1 MTEEWNDLE
10 NRIEQTGKRRSQR
23 LLDQGNR
30 NRTHVEEDWLRDSEN
45 WVRNSE
51 GRNYECPECGVC
63 FFTSG
68 AVHVHLDNEHNSP
81 GENGNGTQEIPE
93 NAQGRPSRYG
103 CTHCTQSF
111 YSERLAVDH
120 MKTHTETDG
129 WESDGEMRSENN
141 EQTSRDTRENNS
153 AETEEDNMEIDGVN
167 GGAENKGSEVTGD
180 GNQENNS
187 VETEEDNMEID
198 GVNGGAE
205 NKGSEVTGDGNEEN
219 NSVETEE
226 DNMEIDRVNGGAE
239 NKGSEVTGDGNEEN
253 NSAETEE
260 DNMEID

>member
-1 MTEEWNDLE
+1 ME

-23 LLDQGNR
+23 LLDQANR
-30 NRTHVEEDWLRDSEN
+30 NRTRVEEDWLRDSEN

-51 GRNYECPECGVC
+51 GRNYGCPECGVW
-63 FFTSG
+63 FFTSA
-68 AVHVHLDNEHNSP
+68 AVRVHLDNEHNSP

-120 MKTHTETDG
+120 MKTHTEIDG
-129 WESDGEMRSENN
+129 WESDGE
-141 EQTSRDTRENNS
+141 TRR
-153 AETEEDNMEIDGVN
+153 
-167 GGAENKGSEVTGD
+167 
-180 GNQENNS
+180 
-187 VETEEDNMEID
+187 
-198 GVNGGAE
+198 
-205 NKGSEVTGDGNEEN
+205 DGNEEN

-239 NKGSEVTGDGNEEN
+239 NKGSEVMRDGNEKN
-253 NSAETEE
+253 NSVETEE
-260 DNMEID
+260 DNMEIDRVNGGAENKGSEVTRDGNEENNSVETEEITWK